1 MMKSLSHRD
10 RSVLIG
16 GAVALV
22 LIFIVFGVIIP
33 YQEAI
38 KRLENKIVTSSA
50 QLNEVRQLQAE
61 YRMLKKQSGRLKRD
75 LDRREETPPL
85 TFLEQTTSRIGGRE
99 NLVLMRPLPAVVQGQ
114 LRVETTEFKLEQ
126 LGLEQV
132 LQILQEIEQSRPP
145 MRVDRLHLRQRFDN
159 SAQLDM
165 SATISAT
172 RRN

>member
-1 MMKSLSHRD
+1 MIKSLSQRD
-10 RSVLIG
+10 RYVLTG
-16 GAVALV
+16 GAIALV
-22 LIFIVFGVIIP
+22 LIFIVFGIILP
-33 YQEAI
+33 YQKAI
-38 KRLENKIVTSSA
+38 KRLENKIETSSA
-50 QLNEVRQLQAE
+50 QLDEVRQLQAE
-61 YRMLKKQSGRLKRD
+61 YRILKKQTGRLKRD

-99 NLVLMRPLPAVVQGQ
+99 NLVLMRPLPAVVQGP
-114 LRVETTEFKLEQ
+114 LRIETTEFKLEQ

-132 LQILQEIEQSRPP
+132 LEILQEIEQSRPP
-145 MRVDRLHLRQRFDN
+145 MRVDRLYLKQRFDN

>member
-1 MMKSLSHRD
+1 MIKSLSQRD
-10 RSVLIG
+10 RYVLTG
-16 GAVALV
+16 GAMALA
-22 LIFIVFGVIIP
+22 LIFIIFGLILP
-33 YQEAI
+33 YQKTI
-38 KRLENKIVTSSA
+38 KRLENKIVTSST
-50 QLNEVRQLQAE
+50 QLNEVRQLQAD
-61 YRMLKKQSGRLKRD
+61 YRMLMKQSGRLKRD

-114 LRVETTEFKLEQ
+114 LRVETTEFKLEK
-126 LGLEQV
+126 LDLDQV
-132 LQILQEIEQSRPP
+132 LRILQEIEQSRPP
-145 MRVDRLHLRQRFDN
+145 MRVDRLYLKQRFDN

>member
-1 MMKSLSHRD
+1 MIKSLSQRD
-10 RSVLIG
+10 RYVLTG
-16 GAVALV
+16 GAIALV
-22 LIFIVFGVIIP
+22 LIFIVFGLILP
-33 YQEAI
+33 YQKAI
-38 KRLENKIVTSSA
+38 KRLENKIETSSA
-50 QLNEVRQLQAE
+50 QLDEVRQLQAE
-61 YRMLKKQSGRLKRD
+61 YRMLKKQTGRLKRD

-85 TFLEQTTSRIGGRE
+85 TFLELTTSRIGGRE

-114 LRVETTEFKLEQ
+114 LRIETTEFKLEQ

-132 LQILQEIEQSRPP
+132 LEILQEIEQSRPP
-145 MRVDRLHLRQRFDN
+145 MRVDRLYLKQRFDN

>member
-1 MMKSLSHRD
+1 MIKSLNQRD
-10 RSVLIG
+10 RYVLTG
-16 GAVALV
+16 GAIALV
-22 LIFIVFGVIIP
+22 LILIVFGVILP
-33 YQEAI
+33 YQNAI
-38 KRLENKIVTSSA
+38 KRLENKIETSSV
-50 QLNEVRQLQAE
+50 QLDEVRQLQAE
-61 YRMLKKQSGRLKRD
+61 YRMLKKQSSRLKRD
-75 LDRREETPPL
+75 LDKRKETPPL
-85 TFLEQTTSRIGGRE
+85 TFLEQTTSRIGGRK

-114 LRVETTEFKLEQ
+114 LRIETTEFKLEQ

-145 MRVDRLHLRQRFDN
+145 MRVDRLYLKQRFDN

>member
-1 MMKSLSHRD
+1 MIKSLSQRD
-10 RSVLIG
+10 RYVLTG
-16 GAVALV
+16 GAMALA
-22 LIFIVFGVIIP
+22 LIFIIFGLILP
-33 YQEAI
+33 YQKTI
-38 KRLENKIVTSSA
+38 KRLENKIVTSST
-50 QLNEVRQLQAE
+50 QLNEVRQLQAD

-126 LGLEQV
+126 LDLDQV

-145 MRVDRLHLRQRFDN
+145 MRVDRLYLKQRFDN

>member
-1 MMKSLSHRD
+1 MIKSLSQRD
-10 RSVLIG
+10 RYVLTG
-16 GAVALV
+16 GAMAVALI
-22 LIFIVFGVIIP
+22 LIIFGLILP
-33 YQEAI
+33 YQKTI
-38 KRLENKIVTSSA
+38 KRLENKIVTSST
-50 QLNEVRQLQAE
+50 QLNEVRQLQAD

-114 LRVETTEFKLEQ
+114 LRVETTEFKLEK
-126 LGLEQV
+126 LDLDQV
-132 LQILQEIEQSRPP
+132 LRILQEIEQSRPP
-145 MRVDRLHLRQRFDN
+145 MRVDRLYLRQRFDN

-172 RRN
+172 RRH